1 MRVIEKVRQLAKSG
15 YGIIM
20 VTHNPDHAF
29 MTRANVALF
38 MHDAP
43 MVFGRAYD
51 VITRAHIQDAY
62 GVNVK
67 IVEFAH
73 DNQEVMRMCAPE
85 FGGGE

>member
-1 MRVIEKVRQLAKSG
+1 
-15 YGIIM
+15 
-20 VTHNPDHAF
+20 
-29 MTRANVALF
+29 